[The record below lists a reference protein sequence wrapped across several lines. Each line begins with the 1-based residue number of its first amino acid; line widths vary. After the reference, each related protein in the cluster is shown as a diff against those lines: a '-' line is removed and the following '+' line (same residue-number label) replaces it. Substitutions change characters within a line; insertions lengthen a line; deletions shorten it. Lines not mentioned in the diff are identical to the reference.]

1 MDETALDSILEVQ
14 EAVEAPDDF
23 IANAVIADPAA
34 QRASAAEDPEAV
46 WEAAANELEWF
57 RPCDT
62 VFEGDPPD
70 FSWFPGAQCNIVYNA
85 IERHLLTWR
94 RHKVALI
101 WEGENGDR
109 QVFTFAEL
117 AREVNLLASALRAR
131 GIGKG
136 DRITLYMGV
145 SPQLAIAM
153 LASAKI
159 GAVHSLCSVDF
170 PLMHSVT
177 VSRMPKPRH

>member
-1 MDETALDSILEVQ
+1 MDEPALDSILEVQ

-57 RPCDT
+57 RPWDT

-85 IERHLLTWR
+85 IERHLLC
-94 RHKVALI
+94 LC
-101 WEGENGDR
+101 
-109 QVFTFAEL
+109 EL
-117 AREVNLLASALRAR
+117 
-131 GIGKG
+131 
-136 DRITLYMGV
+136 
-145 SPQLAIAM
+145 QL
-153 LASAKI
+153 
-159 GAVHSLCSVDF
+159 
-170 PLMHSVT
+170 
-177 VSRMPKPRH
+177 